1 METKA
6 ELDLHT
12 KQTGQSAQK
21 ICNRAGLRKLRTSM
35 TESERIQRI
44 QTITAVQTEAIIRG
58 ICADH
63 SHLSQIGGDET
74 SDVISDNG

>member
-1 METKA
+1 
-6 ELDLHT
+6 
-12 KQTGQSAQK
+12 
-21 ICNRAGLRKLRTSM
+21 M

-63 SHLSQIGGDET
+63 SHHSQIGGDET
-74 SDVISDNG
+74 SEVISDNG